1 MSQTIQTHIKTELFG
16 PEADQEAPATVFLEI
31 PHGAT
36 TAAHLE
42 AIKTLGAEAPEDW
55 DTVYW
60 CTTDQGAP
68 EVASAAAKLLVD
80 PSWAMEA
87 LGERAAE
94 DAAKRGV
101 CVVRGLIPRHFIDL
115 NRLWIDEQEAKQA
128 NLTPIVPPFL
138 KSQPK
143 VGGQLRALYREYHS
157 VINAQYERTCQAGG
171 QTMQVHTYSPRSVS
185 APNGVS
191 GQVLREAW
199 SDAKRESWPLRPAG
213 QLITG
218 RADEP
223 ALSDAR
229 LSALMVEEFAK
240 ADFELSIN
248 DPFSFHPVT
257 TLDALGH
264 RWPGQVMAIELG
276 RERLAERYDPLGPW
290 TPSPTVVAACAHAM
304 AKAIAKHALG

>member
-1 MSQTIQTHIKTELFG
+1 MSQSIQTHIKTERFG
-16 PEADQEAPATVFLEI
+16 PEATPETIATVFLEI

-42 AIKTLGAEAPEDW
+42 AIKTLGADTPEDW

-68 EVASAAAKLLVD
+68 EVAQAAADLLVD
-80 PSWAMEA
+80 PDWAREA
-87 LGERAAE
+87 LGEQAAAQAAARA
-94 DAAKRGV
+94 V

-138 KSQPK
+138 KTQPQ
-143 VGGQLRALYREYHS
+143 VGSKLRALYREYHS
-157 VINAQYERTCQAGG
+157 VINAQYELTCQAGG
-171 QTMQVHTYSPRSVS
+171 QAMQVHTYSPRSVS
-185 APNGVS
+185 APGGVS

-223 ALSDAR
+223 ALSDER
-229 LSALMVEEFAK
+229 LTALMVEEFGRV
-240 ADFELSIN
+240 DFALSIN

-290 TPSPTVVAACAHAM
+290 TPSPAVVSACAQAM